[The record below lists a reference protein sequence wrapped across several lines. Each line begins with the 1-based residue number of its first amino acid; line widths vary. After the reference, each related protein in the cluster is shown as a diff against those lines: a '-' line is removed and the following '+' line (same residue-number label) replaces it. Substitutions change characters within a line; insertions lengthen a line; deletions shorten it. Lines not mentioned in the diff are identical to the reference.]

1 MTIVVKDSDTNF
13 GQRLLADK
21 VAHLVV
27 RTVVLV
33 GKRTAVVHILFDW
46 YARQKMR
53 IVTDRAVQRIDCKVC
68 VHVETVMP
76 V

>member
-1 MTIVVKDSDTNF
+1 MTVVVKDFYSDL
-13 GQRLLADK
+13 GQRLLTDK

-27 RTVVLV
+27 RTVVFV
-33 GKRTAVVHILFDW
+33 GKPTAVVHILFDW

-53 IVTDRAVQRIDCKVC
+53 IVTDRAVQRIDRKVC
-68 VHVETVMP
+68 VHIERVMP